1 MNGFPDMRSFLARYF
16 PVFMGAIFA
25 AVFSLVFAV
34 PLIFDSY
41 FPRLPMDFNLKYSF
55 LGGLALTWGIVQCN
69 FMIARG
75 RPQWVWP
82 LVALF
87 ALCVLA
93 VLPTIAFGPHPLS
106 YGLTLP
112 MVPPAPKW
120 TSPICMPGAK
130 CIYPAPAG
138 SAWTPPPG
146 CSPVKGIFRW
156 PVVPIHPRRH

>member
-1 MNGFPDMRSFLARYF
+1 MNELPGIRSFLAQYF

-41 FPRLPMDFNLKYSF
+41 FPSLPMDDNLKYSF

-82 LVALF
+82 LAALL

-106 YGLTLP
+106 YGLSLLFALLGLLLLNSKRHRQ
-112 MVPPAPKW
+112 M
-120 TSPICMPGAK
+120 
-130 CIYPAPAG
+130 
-138 SAWTPPPG
+138 
-146 CSPVKGIFRW
+146 
-156 PVVPIHPRRH
+156 RRKLVEVRRLRQTMTAQHKRR

>member
-1 MNGFPDMRSFLARYF
+1 MNELPSIRSFLAHYF

-34 PLIFDSY
+34 PLIVDSY
-41 FPRLPMDFNLKYSF
+41 FPRLPLDDNLQYSF

-82 LVALF
+82 LVMLL

-93 VLPTIAFGPHPLS
+93 ALPTIAFGPHWLS
-106 YGLTLP
+106 YGLSVLFP
-112 MVPPAPKW
+112 LLGLLLLNSGRHREMRQKLVE
-120 TSPICMPGAK
+120 
-130 CIYPAPAG
+130 
-138 SAWTPPPG
+138 
-146 CSPVKGIFRW
+146 V
-156 PVVPIHPRRH
+156 RRLRQAIIATHKAR

>member
-1 MNGFPDMRSFLARYF
+1 MNELPGIRSFLTQYF

-41 FPRLPMDFNLKYSF
+41 FPRLPMDDNLKYSF
-55 LGGLALTWGIVQCN
+55 LGGLALTWGIVHCN

-82 LVALF
+82 LVSLL

-93 VLPTIAFGPHPLS
+93 ILPTIGFDPHPLS
-106 YGLTLP
+106 YGLSLLFP
-112 MVPPAPKW
+112 LLGLLLLNSKRHREMRQKLLEIRHLREAIIARHK
-120 TSPICMPGAK
+120 
-130 CIYPAPAG
+130 
-138 SAWTPPPG
+138 TP
-146 CSPVKGIFRW
+146 
-156 PVVPIHPRRH
+156 

>member
-1 MNGFPDMRSFLARYF
+1 MNELPGIRSFLAQYF

-41 FPRLPMDFNLKYSF
+41 FPRLPMDDNLKYSF

-82 LVALF
+82 LVALLV
-87 ALCVLA
+87 LCVLA
-93 VLPTIAFGPHPLS
+93 VLPTFAFGPHPLS
-106 YGLTLP
+106 YGLSLLCP
-112 MVPPAPKW
+112 LLGLLLLNSK
-120 TSPICMPGAK
+120 
-130 CIYPAPAG
+130 
-138 SAWTPPPG
+138 
-146 CSPVKGIFRW
+146 
-156 PVVPIHPRRH
+156 RHREMRKKLLEIRQLRQAVIAADKKR

>member
-1 MNGFPDMRSFLARYF
+1 MNELPGIRSFLTQYF

-41 FPRLPMDFNLKYSF
+41 FPRLPMDDNLKYSF
-55 LGGLALTWGIVQCN
+55 LGGLALTWGIVHCN

-82 LVALF
+82 LVSLL

-93 VLPTIAFGPHPLS
+93 ILPTIGFDPHPLS
-106 YGLTLP
+106 YGLSLFFP
-112 MVPPAPKW
+112 LLGLLLLNSKRHREMRQKLLEIRHLREAIIARHK
-120 TSPICMPGAK
+120 
-130 CIYPAPAG
+130 
-138 SAWTPPPG
+138 TP
-146 CSPVKGIFRW
+146 
-156 PVVPIHPRRH
+156 

>member
-1 MNGFPDMRSFLARYF
+1 MNELPSIRSFLAHYF

-34 PLIFDSY
+34 PLIVDSY
-41 FPRLPMDFNLKYSF
+41 FPRLPLDDNLQYSF

-82 LVALF
+82 LVMLL

-93 VLPTIAFGPHPLS
+93 ALPTIAFGPHWLS
-106 YGLTLP
+106 YGLSVLFPCWDCCCSTAG
-112 MVPPAPKW
+112 V
-120 TSPICMPGAK
+120 TAK
-130 CIYPAPAG
+130 CARNWLKCDGCAKPSSQRKSALAG
-138 SAWTPPPG
+138 
-146 CSPVKGIFRW
+146 
-156 PVVPIHPRRH
+156 

>member
-1 MNGFPDMRSFLARYF
+1 MNELPSIRSFLAQYF
-16 PVFMGAIFA
+16 PAFMGAIFA

-41 FPRLPMDFNLKYSF
+41 FPRLPMDDNLKYSF

-82 LVALF
+82 LVALLS
-87 ALCVLA
+87 LCILA

-106 YGLTLP
+106 YGLSLLFP
-112 MVPPAPKW
+112 LLGLLLLN
-120 TSPICMPGAK
+120 S
-130 CIYPAPAG
+130 
-138 SAWTPPPG
+138 
-146 CSPVKGIFRW
+146 
-156 PVVPIHPRRH
+156 RRHREMRQKLVEIRHLRQAVIASRKPS